1 MRTIWIIAK
10 KEYLSFFHT
19 PIAYVIGV
27 VIFLVLGIYYWL
39 QLSWSIQYQSFI
51 PEISSIL
58 DLLLFPM
65 FFIAVPVLTMRTVA
79 DENRTG
85 TLELLMTAPIRDWE
99 LIIGKWLGTFLFFL
113 TIITVTWIY
122 PFVLNLLVDPGI
134 DQSLLLANY
143 LGLILFTAALTAIGV
158 CVSSLFK
165 NQIAALLTSLG
176 VIILLWILS
185 SPAQLMTGFGAD
197 LLNYLSITN
206 HYYETF
212 RSGIVDMKDV
222 VYYLSLTFFALFLGT
237 RAIEARR
244 WK

>member
-1 MRTIWIIAK
+1 MWTIAK
-10 KEYLSFFHT
+10 KEYQSFFHT

-27 VIFLVLGIYYWL
+27 VVFLVLGIYYWL
-39 QLSWSIQYQSFI
+39 MLSWAIQSQSFI

-65 FFIAVPVLTMRTVA
+65 YFIAVPVLTMRTVA

-85 TLELLMTAPIRDWE
+85 TLELLMTAPVRDWE
-99 LIIGKWLGTFLFFL
+99 LIVGKWLGTYLFFL
-113 TIITVTWIY
+113 TLIAITWIY
-122 PFVLNLLVDPGI
+122 PFVLNLLVEPGI

-143 LGLILFTAALTAIGV
+143 LGLCLFTAALTAIGV
-158 CVSSLFK
+158 FISSLFK
-165 NQIAALLTSLG
+165 NQIAALITSLG
-176 VIILLWILS
+176 VIILLWIIS

-212 RSGIVDMKDV
+212 RIGIVDLKDII
-222 VYYLSLTFFALFLGT
+222 YYLSLTFFTLFLAT

>member
-1 MRTIWIIAK
+1 MRTMWTIAK
-10 KEYLSFFHT
+10 KEFQSFFHT

-27 VIFLVLGIYYWL
+27 VVFLVLGIYYWL
-39 QLSWSIQYQSFI
+39 QLSWAIQSQSFI

-85 TLELLMTAPIRDWE
+85 TLELLMTAPVRDWE
-99 LIIGKWLGTFLFFL
+99 LIVGKWLGTYLFLL
-113 TIITVTWIY
+113 TLIAITWIY
-122 PFVLNLLVDPGI
+122 PLVLNLLVEPGI
-134 DQSLLLANY
+134 DQSLLVANY
-143 LGLILFTAALTAIGV
+143 LGLCLFTAALTAIGV
-158 CVSSLFK
+158 FISSLFK
-165 NQIAALLTSLG
+165 NQIAALITSLG

-212 RSGIVDMKDV
+212 RIGIVNLKDII
-222 VYYLSLTFFALFLGT
+222 YYLSLTFFTLFLAT

>member
-1 MRTIWIIAK
+1 MRTMWTIAK
-10 KEYLSFFHT
+10 KEYQSFFHT

-27 VIFLVLGIYYWL
+27 VVFLVLGIYYWL
-39 QLSWSIQYQSFI
+39 QLSWAIQSQSFI

-85 TLELLMTAPIRDWE
+85 TLELLMTAPVRDWE
-99 LIIGKWLGTFLFFL
+99 LIVGKWLGTYLFLL
-113 TIITVTWIY
+113 TLIAITWIY
-122 PFVLNLLVDPGI
+122 PLVLNLLVEPGI
-134 DQSLLLANY
+134 DQSLLVANY
-143 LGLILFTAALTAIGV
+143 LGLCLFTAALTAIGV
-158 CVSSLFK
+158 FISSLFK
-165 NQIAALLTSLG
+165 NQIAALITSLG

-212 RSGIVDMKDV
+212 RIGIVNLKDII
-222 VYYLSLTFFALFLGT
+222 YYLSLTFFTLFLAT

>member
-1 MRTIWIIAK
+1 MRTMWIIAK

-27 VIFLVLGIYYWL
+27 VVFLVLGIYYWL
-39 QLSWSIQYQSFI
+39 QLSWAIQSQSFI

-65 FFIAVPVLTMRTVA
+65 FFIAIPVLTMRTIA

-85 TLELLMTAPIRDWE
+85 TLELLMTAPVRDWE
-99 LIIGKWLGTFLFFL
+99 LIVGKWVGTYLFFL
-113 TIITVTWIY
+113 TLIAITWIY
-122 PFVLNLLVDPGI
+122 PFVLNLLVEPGI
-134 DQSLLLANY
+134 DQSLLVANY
-143 LGLILFTAALTAIGV
+143 LGLCLFTAALTAIGIF
-158 CVSSLFK
+158 VSSLFK

-212 RSGIVDMKDV
+212 RSGVVDLKDII
-222 VYYLSLTFFALFLGT
+222 YYLSLTFFTLFLGT
-237 RAIEARR
+237 RTIEARR